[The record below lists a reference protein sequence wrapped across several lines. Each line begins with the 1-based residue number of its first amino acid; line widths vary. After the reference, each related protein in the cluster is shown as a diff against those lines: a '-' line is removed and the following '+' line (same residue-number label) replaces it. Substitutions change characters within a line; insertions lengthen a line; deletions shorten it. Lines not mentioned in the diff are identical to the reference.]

1 MIKLVRTNSDN
12 ADFLELVKHL
22 DADLAARDGEEM
34 AAFFGQHNK
43 VPNLGTVLLAY
54 ENDTPVG
61 CGAFKEFDSETVEV
75 KRMFVFDH
83 KRSQGIASQILM
95 GLEAWAEELGY
106 KVCILETGIKQ
117 PEAIRLYEKNH
128 YAYIPNFP
136 PYVGVKR
143 SVCFR
148 KFLKKSRF

>member
-1 MIKLVRTNSDN
+1 MITLVRTNSDN

-22 DADLAARDGEEM
+22 DADLAARDGEVM

-43 VPNLGTVLLAY
+43 VPNLGTVLIAY
-54 ENDTPVG
+54 EVGLPVG
-61 CGAFKEFDSETVEV
+61 CGAFKQFDAETVEV
-75 KRMFVFDH
+75 KRMFVFNH
-83 KRSQGIASQILM
+83 KRSKGIASQILI
-95 GLEAWAEELGY
+95 GLEVWAKELGY
-106 KVCILETGIKQ
+106 KICILETGIKQ

-136 PYVGVKR
+136 PYVGVKE

-148 KFLKKSRF
+148 KQL